1 MIERLAV
8 TDDHADHRAA
18 VREFCEAEVAP
29 HVDEHESNGTFPREV
44 VERVGEAGFIGV
56 QYPAEY
62 GGGGLDYRSY
72 AVGMEELSRCWKL
85 VGGAVN
91 IGVALAGY
99 PIATWG
105 ADWQREEWL
114 TAINEG
120 DWLPAVAITE
130 PEAGSDAA
138 AVETTARPASDREG
152 TLEAGPVT
160 ADRDGEEL
168 VLDGHKVWSTNASVA
183 DFLLVLARTGGEG
196 AGGLSL
202 VGVPQPH
209 DRDGVEVVRDI
220 PCMEGEASVETEL
233 RFDGVRVPAAN
244 VVGEA
249 GRGFRYVM
257 EGLDIGRIGTAAQG
271 VGVAQAALDAS
282 REYADQREQFG
293 QSIREFQGV
302 GFKLADMATDVE
314 AARLLTLAAADQRDR
329 GERVTKRAAMAKTF
343 ATDAAMDAATEAV
356 QIHGARG
363 YSKDYPVERYM
374 RVAKGMQIYEG
385 TNEINRLVI
394 ARRLYE

>member
-1 MIERLAV
+1 MIERLSV
-8 TDDHADHRAA
+8 TDTHRDYRAT
-18 VREFCEAEVAP
+18 VREFCQSSVAP
-29 HVDEHESNGTFPREV
+29 HIEEHESAGTFPRAV
-44 VERVGEAGFIGV
+44 VEEVAEAGYVGV
-56 QYPAEY
+56 QYPSEV
-62 GGGGLDYRSY
+62 GGAGLDYRSY
-72 AVGMEELSRCWKL
+72 AISMEELSRCWKL

-91 IGVALAGY
+91 IAVALVGY
-99 PIATWG
+99 PLATWG
-105 ADWQREEWL
+105 ADWQQADWL
-114 TAINEG
+114 RPINEG
-120 DWLPAVAITE
+120 EHIPAVAITE
-130 PEAGSDAA
+130 PDAGSDAG
-138 AVETTARPASDREG
+138 AVETTARPAADPDAE
-152 TLEAGPVT
+152 LEAGPIEAHR
-160 ADRDGEEL
+160 ADEEL
-168 VLDGHKVWSTNASVA
+168 VLNGHKVWSTNASIA

-220 PCMEGEASVETEL
+220 PCLEGEAAIETEL
-233 RFDGVRVPAAN
+233 RFDDVRVPAGN
-244 VVGEA
+244 IVGEA
-249 GRGFRYVM
+249 GRGFRYMM

-271 VGVAQAALDAS
+271 VGVAQAALEAS
-282 REYADQREQFG
+282 RDYADEREQFG
-293 QSIREFQGV
+293 QPIREFQGI

-329 GERVTKRAAMAKTF
+329 DERVTKRAAMAKTF
-343 ATDAAMDAATEAV
+343 ATDAAMDAATEAI

-363 YSKDYPVERYM
+363 YSEDYPVERYF

>member
-8 TDDHADHRAA
+8 TEEHRELRGA
-18 VREFCEAEVAP
+18 VREFCEAEVGP
-29 HVDEHESNGTFPREV
+29 HVEAHESSGTFPREV
-44 VERVGEAGFIGV
+44 VEAVGEAGYTGV
-56 QYPAEY
+56 PYPTEV
-62 GGGGLDYRSY
+62 GGAGLDYRSY
-72 AVGMEELSRCWKL
+72 AVSMEELSRCWKL

-91 IGVALAGY
+91 IAVALVGY
-99 PIATWG
+99 PLYTWG
-105 ADWQREEWL
+105 ADWQHEEWL
-114 TAINEG
+114 RPINEG
-120 DWLPAVAITE
+120 AWLPAVAITE
-130 PEAGSDAA
+130 PEAGSDAS
-138 AVETTARPASDREG
+138 AVETTARPDGDPDAR
-152 TLEAGPVT
+152 LESGEVT
-160 ADRDGEEL
+160 ADRDGPEL
-168 VLDGHKVWSTNASVA
+168 VLDGHKVWSTNASAA

-202 VGVPQPH
+202 VGVPEPN

-220 PCMEGEASVETEL
+220 PCLEGEASIETEL

-282 REYADQREQFG
+282 REFADEREQFG
-293 QSIREFQGV
+293 QPIREFQGI

-343 ATDAAMDAATEAV
+343 ATDAAMDAATEAI
-356 QIHGARG
+356 QIYGARG
-363 YSKDYPVERYM
+363 YSKDYPVERYL

-385 TNEINRLVI
+385 TNEINRLVV

>member
-8 TDDHADHRAA
+8 TDEHRDYRAA

-29 HVDEHESNGTFPREV
+29 HVDDHESTGTFPREV
-44 VERVGEAGFIGV
+44 IRRVAEAGFVGV
-56 QYPAEY
+56 QYPEAV
-62 GGGGLDYRSY
+62 GGAGLDYRSY
-72 AVGMEELSRCWKL
+72 AISMEELSRAWKL

-91 IGVALAGY
+91 IAVALSGY
-99 PIATWG
+99 PVATWG

-114 TAINEG
+114 KPVCEG

-138 AVETTARPASDREG
+138 AVSTTARPADGDE
-152 TLEAGPVT
+152 LETGPVT
-160 ADRDGEEL
+160 ADRDGDEL
-168 VLDGHKVWSTNASVA
+168 VLDGHKVWSTNASAA

-202 VGVPQPH
+202 VGVPEPH

-220 PCMEGEASVETEL
+220 PCLEGEASIETEL

-249 GRGFRYVM
+249 GRGFRYMM

-282 REYADQREQFG
+282 TAYADEREQFG
-293 QSIREFQGV
+293 QPIREFQGV

-343 ATDAAMDAATEAV
+343 ATDAALDAASEAI

-363 YSKDYPVERYM
+363 YSEDYPVERYL

-385 TNEINRLVI
+385 TNEINRLVV

>member
-8 TDDHADHRAA
+8 TEDHREYRAA

-29 HVDEHESNGTFPREV
+29 HVDDHESTGTFPREV
-44 VERVGEAGFIGV
+44 IRRVGEAGYIGV
-56 QYPAEY
+56 QYPEAI
-62 GGGGLDYRSY
+62 GGAGLDYRSY
-72 AVGMEELSRCWKL
+72 AISMEELSRAWKL

-91 IGVALAGY
+91 IAVALSGY
-99 PIATWG
+99 PVATWG
-105 ADWQREEWL
+105 TDWQREEWL
-114 TAINEG
+114 TPVNEG

-138 AVETTARPASDREG
+138 AVSTTARPAADGVEA
-152 TLEAGPVT
+152 LEAGPVT
-160 ADRDGEEL
+160 ADRDGDEL
-168 VLDGHKVWSTNASVA
+168 VLDGHKVWSTNASAA

-202 VGVPQPH
+202 VGVPEPH

-220 PCMEGEASVETEL
+220 PCLEGEASIETEL

-249 GRGFRYVM
+249 GRGFRYMM

-271 VGVAQAALDAS
+271 VGVGQAALDAS
-282 REYADQREQFG
+282 REYADDREQFG
-293 QSIREFQGV
+293 QPIREFQGV

-343 ATDAAMDAATEAV
+343 ATDAAMDAASEAI

-363 YSKDYPVERYM
+363 YSTDYPVERYL

>member
-8 TDDHADHRAA
+8 TDDHRDYRAA

-29 HVDEHESNGTFPREV
+29 HVDDHESTGTFPREV
-44 VERVGEAGFIGV
+44 IRRVAEAGYVGV
-56 QYPAEY
+56 QYPETV
-62 GGGGLDYRSY
+62 GGAGLDYRSY
-72 AVGMEELSRCWKL
+72 AISMEEFSRSWKL

-91 IGVALAGY
+91 IAVALSGY
-99 PIATWG
+99 PVATWG
-105 ADWQREEWL
+105 TDWQREEWL
-114 TAINEG
+114 TPVNEG
-120 DWLPAVAITE
+120 EWLPAVAITE

-138 AVETTARPASDREG
+138 AVSTTARPADGGDDE
-152 TLEAGPVT
+152 LEAGPVT
-160 ADRDGEEL
+160 ADRDGDEL
-168 VLDGHKVWSTNASVA
+168 VLDGHKVWSTNASAA

-202 VGVPQPH
+202 VGVPEPH

-220 PCMEGEASVETEL
+220 ACLEGEAAIETEL

-249 GRGFRYVM
+249 GRGFRYMM
-257 EGLDIGRIGTAAQG
+257 EGLDVGRIGTAAQG

-282 REYADQREQFG
+282 REYADEREQFG
-293 QSIREFQGV
+293 QPIREFQGI
-302 GFKLADMATDVE
+302 GFKLADMATAVE

-343 ATDAAMDAATEAV
+343 ATDAAMEAASEAI

-363 YSKDYPVERYM
+363 YSEDYPVERYL

-385 TNEINRLVI
+385 TNEINRLVV